1 MSVIEVEALTKHY
14 GAVVG
19 VEAVSFTVEAGEI
32 FGFLGPNGAGK
43 TTTIRLL
50 MQLLRPDRGRITQF
64 GVALDAPNAAL
75 RERIGYLPGE
85 FQPYLTMTG
94 ARFLAYMARYR
105 RRPPVLRPYL
115 LNTLHL
121 TEKALKQPIKH
132 LSHGN
137 RQKLGIVLAL
147 EHEPDL
153 AVLDEPT
160 LGLDPLMQEAFYD
173 ILRLLH
179 DKGKTIFLSSHVL
192 SEVEKVCHRVA
203 IVREGRL
210 VALESLEALKK
221 KRPRRL
227 VVVLEETDASAPP
240 VLPGARLLSHDA
252 GRYEYLVEGA
262 VRPVLGALAALP
274 VQDVVFSES
283 DLEDVFMAFY
293 QESSS

>member
-1 MSVIEVEALTKHY
+1 MPVIDVSDLTKYY

-19 VEAVSFTVEAGEI
+19 VDGVSFAVEEGEI

-50 MQLLRPDRGRITQF
+50 IQLLHPDRGRVAVF
-64 GVALDAPNAAL
+64 GIPLDAPKADL

-85 FQPYLTMTG
+85 FNPYLTMTG

-105 RRPPVLRPYL
+105 ARPPVLRPFL
-115 LNTLHL
+115 LDTLKL

-153 AVLDEPT
+153 AILDEPT

-173 ILRLLH
+173 ILRRLH

-192 SEVEKVCHRVA
+192 SEVEKVCGRIA
-203 IVREGRL
+203 IVRGGQL
-210 VALESLEALKK
+210 VALESLETLKQ

-227 VVVLEETDASAPP
+227 TVVLEETDEPP
-240 VLPGARLLSHDA
+240 VLPGARLLSQEA
-252 GRYEYLVEGA
+252 GRFDYLVEGPI
-262 VRPVLGALAALP
+262 RTVLGALAALP
-274 VQDVVFSES
+274 VQDVVFPEP
-283 DLEDVFMAFY
+283 DLEDVFMAYY
-293 QESSS
+293 QEPSS